1 MDKEN
6 KYPEFTPRSGDSEEV
21 EILEVV
27 GLDTDGASAPG
38 PPAVSPEAGSDDP
51 DDYLLDFDDAEPSMS
66 ADATTPGGGNA
77 AGAEAGE
84 SDHQRLLR
92 VRADYDNLRKR
103 IDRERREFHLQANCE
118 LVGRLLPV
126 VDNLERALAT
136 DNYEGLESTLHEGLT
151 MIYRQLMD
159 QLRQEGLTPIEAL
172 GRPFD
177 PNRHDAVAT
186 DPSSSEPANT
196 VVEELQRGYLFQGR
210 VLRPSMVSVSTGD
223 GRSGEDA

>member
-1 MDKEN
+1 MDKDD
-6 KYPEFTPRSGDSEEV
+6 KYPEFAPGSGDSEEV

-27 GLDTDGASAPG
+27 GVDTDGASSPG
-38 PPAVSPEAGSDDP
+38 SRAISPDAGSDDP
-51 DDYLLDFDDAEPSMS
+51 DEYLLDFDEAERGMS
-66 ADATTPGGGNA
+66 ADATTPGSGNA
-77 AGAEAGE
+77 AGAEVGE

-103 IDRERREFHLQANCE
+103 IDRERREFHLHANCE

-136 DNYEGLESTLHEGLT
+136 DDYEGLEGTLHEGLT

-159 QLRQEGLTPIEAL
+159 QLRQEGLKPIEAL
-172 GRPFD
+172 GQPFD

-186 DPSSSEPANT
+186 DRTSPEPANT
-196 VVEELQRGYLFQGR
+196 VVEELQKGYLFQGR